1 MLGCI
6 GWQVV
11 RLSGWQAGRWV
22 DTVGRQVGRLG
33 RLAGW
38 QVGRLASG
46 LVGRLAGWVG
56 WVKNS
61 RKFLVGGKDLSSP

>member
-38 QVGRLASG
+38 QVGRLA
-46 LVGRLAGWVG
+46 GWVG